1 MDGHRSAG
9 QGGDMEIEA
18 VHAQAVVSQDRSST
32 ARPSVDAMVDAT
44 PADRDRVVDLIRG
57 LSIGVVVLWH
67 WTLSV
72 TRWSDGAL
80 SMPNPIGEASGLW
93 LLTWVFQV
101 MPLFFVVGGFSD
113 LAGWTSHLE
122 RQPVGAGRAFVWSR
136 AKRLGLP
143 AGAMLGTWLV
153 LDVVIRLVRPNT
165 PSVFSWGIVVFVP
178 LWFLSVYGI
187 VTALVPLTA
196 RLHAA
201 APATTLVGMIATIA
215 LADTVRFAAGI
226 HAAGYVTT
234 AAVWLFAHQLGYW
247 WRDGS
252 FDSAGRDVHIA
263 LTSLGLAG
271 LVVTTNTGIYPRSTV
286 AVDGEWLS
294 NMFPTTAPIACLA
307 VFQLGLVLLARPAL
321 NRWLATSRR
330 AWRAVVSVNAVAMTV
345 FCWHMTALV
354 VAIGVWNLL
363 GLELLDEPT
372 VAWWVQRPVW
382 LIGPVIAL
390 VPLVRLF
397 LRIELRSRSM

>member
-1 MDGHRSAG
+1 MDIESVRAEAGASEHRSPDG
-9 QGGDMEIEA
+9 
-18 VHAQAVVSQDRSST
+18 
-32 ARPSVDAMVDAT
+32 RPSVGAMVDAT

-72 TRWSDGAL
+72 TRWSDGSL

-93 LLTWVFQV
+93 LLTWIFQV
-101 MPLFFVVGGFSD
+101 MPLFFVVGGFSN
-113 LAGWTSHLE
+113 LAGWTSTCE
-122 RQPVGAGRAFVWSR
+122 RHAGRADRAGGPGPGHGPGREFIASR

-153 LDVVIRLVRPNT
+153 LDVVIRLIRPGT

-215 LADTVRFAAGI
+215 LADTVRFGAGF

-247 WRDGS
+247 WRDGAL
-252 FDSAGRDVHIA
+252 DSAGRDVHIA
-263 LTSLGLAG
+263 LTALGLAG
-271 LVVTTNTGIYPRSTV
+271 LAVTTNTGIYPRSTV
-286 AVDGEWLS
+286 AVEGEWLS

-330 AWRAVVSVNAVAMTV
+330 AWRVVVSVNAVAMTV
-345 FCWHMTALV
+345 FCWHMTGLV

-363 GLELLDEPT
+363 GFELLDEPT

-382 LIGPVIAL
+382 LIGPAIAL
-390 VPLVRLF
+390 VPLVIVF